1 MPVPSPNS
9 GEEQN
14 PFMGR
19 CLHELKHEKG
29 GTRWPDHDQRIA
41 VCMTSWRK
49 KNEQLSEEE
58 IIKLAMILDA
68 DTRTIKAKNPGL
80 LQIPEGKKFYEMPL
94 SHYVSLAKSKGRA
107 AVMRG
112 LLNLERWNKQQNPGI
127 SEKARGIINK
137 LKENSEWVAM
147 GVKDQVMDIDGR
159 KMDNISIFKE
169 IMMDIDRSSL
179 GDLVGKVIL
188 DSKSTLDEKAFD
200 KFDHEKYECAADCF
214 NQCNGDLD
222 TFMGLMKNT
231 YPDNPEDE
239 LNEMFIN
246 FQSLIDTFQRET
258 QGK

>member
-1 MPVPSPNS
+1 MPAVPHPGS
-9 GEEQN
+9 GEEEN
-14 PFMGR
+14 TFMGR
-19 CLHELKHEKG
+19 CLHKLKHDPECGKMEH
-29 GTRWPDHDQRIA
+29 PQRIA
-41 VCMTSWRK
+41 ICMTSWREK
-49 KNEQLSEEE
+49 ESQLTDEE
-58 IIKLAMILDA
+58 ILKLVMDA
-68 DTRTIKAKNPGL
+68 DVRTIKAKNPGL

-94 SHYVSLAKSKGRA
+94 SHYIGLAKSKGRA
-107 AVMRG
+107 AIMRG

-147 GVKDQVMDIDGR
+147 GEKDQAMDIDGR

-188 DSKSTLDEKAFD
+188 DSRSTLDEKAFD